1 MIIYIEFWFQEY
13 ILGIWGIAQSVLFKG
28 KIPSLGFCLFIFFT
42 LRKVSYWEADFIPLD
57 LLPSI
62 ISPLTVMTGLQI
74 EICIIWHSPFSFSV
88 DLKTALW
95 SWNMKHYCYF
105 LVQLFPQNVNG
116 WKCYNLLWKQK
127 HLYNCFTILWK

>member
-28 KIPSLGFCLFIFFT
+28 KITSLGFCLFIFFT

-74 EICIIWHSPFSFSV
+74 EICIIWHSPFSFYCWSQNCSV
-88 DLKTALW
+88 VLKYETLLLFFGTTISPKCKW
-95 SWNMKHYCYF
+95 MKV
-105 LVQLFPQNVNG
+105 LQPIMEAETSL
-116 WKCYNLLWKQK
+116 
-127 HLYNCFTILWK
+127 